1 MNSPINTST
10 ASKNNFADE
19 SVNIDSSAEMHKQIF
34 SVLVID
40 FERALRDFLKKGLT
54 PHCTMLKL
62 VSNVEEA
69 AELLKHYHFDLLI
82 AEISGQGPQGVEQ
95 LNSLLKNTKS
105 KVIFTSTETDVDTV
119 LAALRMGAVEF
130 LQKPFRMEQI
140 LESVQQVTQR
150 TSQKKKDEASSPN
163 KTETIGHK
171 MGGMIGRCEIMK
183 DMCEVIGQIASTPST
198 VLLEGESG
206 TGKEM
211 VANTIHQM
219 SGRSGLFVPVH
230 CASISPQL
238 LESELF
244 GHAKGAFTGA
254 HQAREGLFHH
264 ANGGTLFLDE
274 IGEMP
279 LEMQVKLLRFME
291 EGTIRRV
298 GENEE
303 SPAEVRIICATN
315 RTLAEEVKAGHF
327 REDLFFRINVLLIH
341 LPPLRERS
349 EDIPLLAQHFSEELA
364 PKLKRIPLEFSKAD
378 LAFFNNYNWPGN
390 VRELKNVVER
400 SMLLNRSL
408 EECYQTGSTID
419 CLVPPA
425 LKGRTEELE
434 LCEVEKNHILKVLN
448 GADGNKSAASRLLGI
463 ARKTLER
470 KLKDWNT
477 EL

>member
-1 MNSPINTST
+1 MNSPINTSAAT
-10 ASKNNFADE
+10 KKNLADE
-19 SVNIDSSAEMHKQIF
+19 SVQNFSSAEKHKQPF

-40 FERALRDFLKKGLT
+40 YERSMRVVLKKGLA
-54 PHCTMLKL
+54 PLCTMLKL
-62 VSNVEEA
+62 VANLEEA
-69 AELLKHYHFDLLI
+69 EELWKHYHFDLLI
-82 AEISGQGPQGVEQ
+82 AEISAQDPQGVEQ
-95 LNSLLKNTKS
+95 LKSLLKHTNS
-105 KVIFTSTETDVDTV
+105 KVVLTSVERDVETV

-130 LQKPFRMEQI
+130 LHKPFRMEQI
-140 LESVQQVTQR
+140 LESVQLVTQR
-150 TSQKKKDEASSPN
+150 MSQNKEAEAVYPN
-163 KTETIGHK
+163 HPETLGHK
-171 MGGMIGRCEIMK
+171 LGGMIGRSEIMK
-183 DMCEVIGQIASTPST
+183 DMCDVMYQIAPTPST

-211 VANTIHQM
+211 VANTIHLM

-244 GHAKGAFTGA
+244 GHVKGAFTGA

-315 RTLAEEVKAGHF
+315 RTLAEEVKAGNF

-364 PKLKRIPLEFSKAD
+364 PKLKRSPLEFNKAD
-378 LAFFNNYNWPGN
+378 LSFFNNYNWPGN

-425 LKGRTEELE
+425 LNGQTAELE

-448 GADGNKSAASRLLGI
+448 CADGNKSAASRLLGI

-470 KLKDWNT
+470 KLKAWNT
-477 EL
+477 EI

>member
-163 KTETIGHK
+163 KTETLGHK
-171 MGGMIGRCEIMK
+171 MGAMIGRCEIMK
-183 DMCEVIGQIASTPST
+183 DMCEVIGQIAPTPST

-211 VANTIHQM
+211 VANTIHLM